1 MRLRL
6 CIVGCGSYAMTVL
19 NDIHDLTD
27 ELELYFASREIEKA
41 KRYCDEFSGAGYFGS
56 YREAF
61 ADPRIDAV
69 YCFTPH
75 HLHLEN
81 ALAAAR
87 GSKHIL
93 MEKPIARTVEEST
106 EMIDAARAAGVKLM
120 VAENYRFLPT
130 VEKCKQ
136 LLSQGSIGDLRLI
149 QVQAEGFRE
158 PTEWRKSVESSGG
171 GVLIDGGIHY
181 VDILHHLG
189 GFPQQVFA
197 ARPPQ
202 VHRSA
207 EGEDGIV
214 FTAVFAGGAVGLI
227 NFSAATV
234 GEASQWVKVTGA
246 KGQIGFAPYDSRLT
260 IDTPPLRRT
269 VNLPPARRGVRAM
282 VREFRQAILDD
293 RDPAMSGEEGLR
305 DLEIVLAAYRSAEE
319 GVSVSPGSR

>member
-6 CIVGCGSYAMTVL
+6 CIVGCGSYARTVL
-19 NDIHDLTD
+19 NDIHDLGD

-41 KRYCDEFSGAGYFGS
+41 KRYCGEFGGAGYFGS
-56 YREAF
+56 YEEAF

-81 ALAAAR
+81 ALAAAN

-93 MEKPIARTVEEST
+93 MEKPIARTLEEST

-136 LLSQGSIGDLRLI
+136 LLRQGSIGDLRLI
-149 QVQAEGFRE
+149 QIQDEGFRE
-158 PTEWRKSVESSGG
+158 PTDWRTSVEFKGG
-171 GVLIDGGIHY
+171 GVLIDRGIHY
-181 VDILHHLG
+181 VDLLHHLG
-189 GFPQQVFA
+189 GFPKQVFA
-197 ARPPQ
+197 ARPPR

-207 EGEDGIV
+207 EGEDGII

-227 NFSAATV
+227 SLSAATI
-234 GEASQWVKVTGA
+234 GEASQWVKVTGT
-246 KGQIGFAPYDSRLT
+246 KGQIGFTPYDSRLT

-269 VNLPPARRGVRAM
+269 VNLPPARRGVRGM
-282 VREFRQAILDD
+282 VREFRQAIQDD
-293 RDPAMSGEEGLR
+293 RDPVMPGEEGLR
-305 DLEIVLAAYRSAEE
+305 DLEIVLAAYRSAEQ
-319 GVSVSPGSR
+319 GVSVSLGSQ